1 MIEQAYLHGEQRG
14 IAVYVEDEAGPYQ
27 AVPHGGEGWQPVG
40 EPARQPHEYLRA
52 GTAKLLTLFHPAS
65 GQLHVR
71 GVTSCPNTVLHPW
84 LQQAL
89 EDVLDRL
96 PEAPMVPPDELR
108 LAWQQWQE
116 GLSVKFKLLDTLPP
130 LRMLLVLDNLKG
142 HKTPMLVRWLME
154 HGVMPL
160 YTPIAGSWLNMAESI
175 QRIIVRRALAGQCP
189 TNDNALDGFRH
200 VEPAP
205 SNGRVKRHDPVLH
218 QPADQHRRL
227 MTLQI
232 VKHQQ
237 HAERGQGVE
246 QLELDAETFLPLL
259 PGQTELVR
267 RHHGCLR
274 ETV

>member
-1 MIEQAYLHGEQRG
+1 MAPGSRPVSPRFPFATPYKRG
-14 IAVYVEDEAGPYQ
+14 RMAIPATGSRF
-27 AVPHGGEGWQPVG
+27 QPFNN
-40 EPARQPHEYLRA
+40 
-52 GTAKLLTLFHPAS
+52 LFW
-65 GQLHVR
+65 
-71 GVTSCPNTVLHPW
+71 T
-84 LQQAL
+84 
-89 EDVLDRL
+89 
-96 PEAPMVPPDELR
+96 
-108 LAWQQWQE
+108 
-116 GLSVKFKLLDTLPP
+116 
-130 LRMLLVLDNLKG
+130 
-142 HKTPMLVRWLME
+142 
-154 HGVMPL
+154 
-160 YTPIAGSWLNMAESI
+160 
-175 QRIIVRRALAGQCP
+175 RRALAGQCP